1 MQIRNTAEKYGL
13 TTRVLHWLIAV
24 LILFL
29 VWLGWYMVDLG
40 YYDRWY
46 YASRSWHEALGM
58 IVLILAAAK
67 IGWQVYFPP
76 PAADAQITMKP
87 WERRSA
93 AVMHYLLL
101 WLMVLIPLTGYL
113 VSTSDGKAVIVF
125 SWLKIPAVI
134 AHDPTL
140 RDWAVTL
147 HYYLAYG
154 VLFLALGHAGAALK
168 HQFMDKDGTLARMLW
183 K

>member
-1 MQIRNTAEKYGL
+1 VI
-13 TTRVLHWLIAV
+13 W
-24 LILFL
+24 
-29 VWLGWYMVDLG
+29 G
-40 YYDRWY
+40 YL
-46 YASRSWHEALGM
+46 ASR
-58 IVLILAAAK
+58 
-67 IGWQVYFPP
+67 F
-76 PAADAQITMKP
+76 
-87 WERRSA
+87 RRTW
-93 AVMHYLLL
+93 L
-101 WLMVLIPLTGYL
+101 WVVAGLLMVLIPLTGYL